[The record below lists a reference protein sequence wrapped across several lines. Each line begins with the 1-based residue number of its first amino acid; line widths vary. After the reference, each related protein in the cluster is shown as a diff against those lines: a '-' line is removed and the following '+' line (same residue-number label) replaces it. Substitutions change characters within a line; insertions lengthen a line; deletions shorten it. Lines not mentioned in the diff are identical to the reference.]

1 MRGSVRRLN
10 ASVEDQRLDIVRA
23 KPARR
28 AFISQGRVPPAG
40 FCEPVPLTLVVCA
53 LNCITMAVLPQK
65 LATRGQLMN
74 RAAFPVEGEPYSVEL
89 TPPEQP
95 WSFELASP
103 AQPLSVEL
111 TQLDRRE
118 KPREVIRVQARIS
131 PEGDEP
137 LDAHT
142 VDLSSHG
149 LAITSARPLNVEQ
162 VCNVELGISVPELAR
177 PPSLRASV
185 RYCAR
190 LRDGQFRIGMKF
202 TTVSIEAAELIVAAL
217 GL

>member
-1 MRGSVRRLN
+1 MNGA
-10 ASVEDQRLDIVRA
+10 AS
-23 KPARR
+23 
-28 AFISQGRVPPAG
+28 
-40 FCEPVPLTLVVCA
+40 
-53 LNCITMAVLPQK
+53 
-65 LATRGQLMN
+65 
-74 RAAFPVEGEPYSVEL
+74 PVEGGPFSFEL

-95 WSFELASP
+95 LSFEL
-103 AQPLSVEL
+103 
-111 TQLDRRE
+111 TQFDRRE
-118 KPREVIRVQARIS
+118 KSRQVIRVQVRIS

-142 VDLSSHG
+142 ADLSAHG

-162 VCNVELGISVPELAR
+162 ECNVELGISVPELAR
-177 PPSLRASV
+177 PPSLHASV